1 MKTDSLFYKM
11 FLDFPEIFF
20 ELIDQPEASSL
31 NYRFT
36 SQEVKQLSFRL
47 DGLFLPLQDSPTSPF
62 YLVEVQFQP
71 REELYYRLF
80 SELFLYLKQYQ
91 PLSPWQVVVIYPNRQ
106 VERIPFHQFEEML
119 SLWRVQRIYLD
130 ELEETEPTSL
140 GIGVLKLVIQNESQ
154 AVNSAKILIER
165 ISTEIAEPQTQRN
178 VINLIESIII
188 YKLPLKNREEI
199 EAMFELQDLKKT
211 RFYQEALGEGKLEGR
226 QEGEILG
233 RQKGE
238 ANLVIR
244 LLNRRFGEIP
254 QNLREKILAM
264 SVEQLEN
271 LGESLLDFES
281 LSDLVNW
288 LDR

>member
-178 VINLIESIII
+178 IINLIESIII

-211 RFYQEALGEGKLEGR
+211 RFYQEALGEGKAEGR
-226 QEGEILG
+226 QE
-233 RQKGE
+233 GE

-244 LLNRRFGEIP
+244 QLNRRLEEIP

>member
-1 MKTDSLFYKM
+1 M
-11 FLDFPEIFF
+11 
-20 ELIDQPEASSL
+20 
-31 NYRFT
+31 
-36 SQEVKQLSFRL
+36 
-47 DGLFLPLQDSPTSPF
+47 
-62 YLVEVQFQP
+62 
-71 REELYYRLF
+71 
-80 SELFLYLKQYQ
+80 
-91 PLSPWQVVVIYPNRQ
+91 
-106 VERIPFHQFEEML
+106 
-119 SLWRVQRIYLD
+119 
-130 ELEETEPTSL
+130 EETEPTSL

-178 VINLIESIII
+178 IINLIESIII

-211 RFYQEALGEGKLEGR
+211 RFYQEALGEGKAEGR
-226 QEGEILG
+226 QE
-233 RQKGE
+233 GE

-244 LLNRRFGEIP
+244 QLNRRLEEIP

>member
-178 VINLIESIII
+178 IINLIESIII

-211 RFYQEALGEGKLEGR
+211 RFYQEALGEGKAEGR
-226 QEGEILG
+226 QE
-233 RQKGE
+233 GE

-244 LLNRRFGEIP
+244 QLNRRFEEIP

>member
-1 MKTDSLFYKM
+1 M

-47 DGLFLPLQDSPTSPF
+47 DGLFLPLQDSPTFPF

-178 VINLIESIII
+178 IINLIESIII

-211 RFYQEALGEGKLEGR
+211 RFYQEALGEGKAEGR
-226 QEGEILG
+226 QE
-233 RQKGE
+233 GE

-244 LLNRRFGEIP
+244 LLNRRFEEIP

>member
-71 REELYYRLF
+71 RKELYYRLF

-178 VINLIESIII
+178 IINLIESIII

-211 RFYQEALGEGKLEGR
+211 RFYQEALGEGKAEGR
-226 QEGEILG
+226 QE
-233 RQKGE
+233 GE

-244 LLNRRFGEIP
+244 QLNRRLEEIP

>member
-20 ELIDQPEASSL
+20 ELIGQPENSSL

-119 SLWRVQRIYLD
+119 ALWRVQRIYLD

-140 GIGVLKLVIQNESQ
+140 GIGVLKLMIQNESQ
-154 AVNSAKILIER
+154 AINSAKILIER

-211 RFYQEALGEGKLEGR
+211 RFYQEALGEGKAEGR
-226 QEGEILG
+226 QE
-233 RQKGE
+233 GE

-244 LLNRRFGEIP
+244 LLNRRFEEIP

>member
-47 DGLFLPLQDSPTSPF
+47 DGLFLPLQDSPTFPF

-154 AVNSAKILIER
+154 AINSAKILIER

-178 VINLIESIII
+178 VVNLIESIII

-211 RFYQEALGEGKLEGR
+211 RFYQEALGEGKAEGR
-226 QEGEILG
+226 QE
-233 RQKGE
+233 GE

-244 LLNRRFGEIP
+244 QLNRRLEEIP

-281 LSDLVNW
+281 LSDLINW

>member
-20 ELIDQPEASSL
+20 ELIGQPESSSL

-47 DGLFLPLQDSPTSPF
+47 DGLFLPIQDSPISPF

-91 PLSPWQVVVIYPNRQ
+91 PISPWQVVVIYPNRQ

-140 GIGVLKLVIQNESQ
+140 GIGVLKLMIQNESQ
-154 AVNSAKILIER
+154 AINSAKILIER

-178 VINLIESIII
+178 IINLIESIII

-211 RFYQEALGEGKLEGR
+211 RFYQEALGEGKAEGR
-226 QEGEILG
+226 QE
-233 RQKGE
+233 GE

-244 LLNRRFGEIP
+244 QLNRRFEEIP

-264 SVEQLEN
+264 SVKQLEN
-271 LGESLLDFES
+271 LGKSLLDFES

>member
-20 ELIDQPEASSL
+20 ELIGQPESSSL

-47 DGLFLPLQDSPTSPF
+47 DGLFLPIQDSPISPF

-119 SLWRVQRIYLD
+119 SLWRVQRIYLN

-140 GIGVLKLVIQNESQ
+140 GIGVLKLMIQNESQ
-154 AVNSAKILIER
+154 AINSAKILIER

-178 VINLIESIII
+178 IINLIESIII

-211 RFYQEALGEGKLEGR
+211 RFYQEALGEGKAEGR
-226 QEGEILG
+226 QE
-233 RQKGE
+233 GE

-244 LLNRRFGEIP
+244 QLNRRLEEIP